1 MLETPKGHRLRME
14 VFDEDSLSHDE
25 FLGYVMVNV
34 EDFLGLEAPKTTTM
48 PLQDDPME
56 NK

>member
-34 EDFLGLEAPKTTTM
+34 QDYLGLDEPTTSTT
-48 PLQDDPME
+48 PLLDDPWE

>member
-34 EDFLGLEAPKTTTM
+34 EDFLGLEEPKTTTM